1 MTAGLIRVAPDV
13 LASDWLEFVEE
24 RLTDPAE
31 VEVGLV
37 DVSGLILYHPN
48 PERAGGNL
56 EGDEEDGVEI
66 APVGSDLRSYFG
78 GGEAIT
84 SIEAV
89 GGRWYVALQ
98 RPWSNWREALSGPGV
113 PVVILL
119 GAAALVTTALLAL
132 SASRLTRPL
141 RELASASRAIAEGN
155 FTARPPRIRTGDELE
170 VLAEQFDIMRLDLE
184 SLYTG
189 LEQRVASRTAEL
201 AAVVDLAGEVSRTFE
216 AREIARIAEHGLRQH
231 PGVEEAVLWL
241 PERTAELAGYR
252 AAVPDWADARAMRRA
267 ARGEERAAGN
277 EAGGPRLEML
287 ELPLGDE
294 NAVLTVACR
303 ADADPEIG
311 AFLEAVAAH
320 ITIALSNAILYRQGR
335 SAAALE
341 ERTRLARDIH
351 DTLAQSFTG
360 VIVQLEA
367 LSRERE
373 QDGAPEER
381 IGRTLELVRA
391 GLAEA
396 RRSVSGLR

>member
-31 VEVGLV
+31 VEVRLV

-216 AREIARIAEHGLRQH
+216 AREIARIAELACGNIRGWRRQCC
-231 PGVEEAVLWL
+231 GCRSGRRNWL
-241 PERTAELAGYR
+241 DTG
-252 AAVPDWADARAMRRA
+252 RR
-267 ARGEERAAGN
+267 
-277 EAGGPRLEML
+277 
-287 ELPLGDE
+287 
-294 NAVLTVACR
+294 
-303 ADADPEIG
+303 
-311 AFLEAVAAH
+311 
-320 ITIALSNAILYRQGR
+320 S
-335 SAAALE
+335 
-341 ERTRLARDIH
+341 
-351 DTLAQSFTG
+351 
-360 VIVQLEA
+360 
-367 LSRERE
+367 
-373 QDGAPEER
+373 R
-381 IGRTLELVRA
+381 IGRMRERC
-391 GLAEA
+391 GGRPGA
-396 RRSVSGLR
+396 RNGRRGMRPVDRDWRCWNCRWETKTRC